1 MFFLIFWYFD
11 IIKLHS
17 TMSKYRIQQ
26 FPDSRLAT
34 MDICEIGKQKHHV
47 TGLIELDV
55 SESRKKI
62 AEYNK
67 VHQEQISFSAWLLA
81 VIAQTLQKH
90 DRASSYLI
98 GKNKQIIF
106 EDINISILVEKEING
121 SKVPIP
127 LLLEKAQELSIE
139 AISKLIQDAKLK
151 PLTDKDIVLHRKRQ
165 KSERLYY
172 KLPGF
177 LRRLF
182 WRYLLNTP
190 KLAFQKMGNV
200 SFTSLGMMGDVKGW
214 FIPISIH
221 PVCFG
226 VSSTVKQPVV
236 YNDQIIIREI
246 LKMSILMDH
255 DVMDGAPMARF
266 IAELSKNIERGLNLY
281 G

>member
-1 MFFLIFWYFD
+1 
-11 IIKLHS
+11 
-17 TMSKYRIQQ
+17 MSKYRIQK

-62 AEYNK
+62 GEYNQT
-67 VHQEQISFSAWLLA
+67 HQDRISFNAWLIA

-90 DRASSYLI
+90 DTACSFLI

-121 SKVPIP
+121 TKVPIP
-127 LLLEKAQELSIE
+127 LLIEKAQELRIE
-139 AISKLIQDAKLK
+139 TIHKLIKDAKSK
-151 PLTDKDIVLHRKRQ
+151 SLTDKDIVLHRKQQ

-177 LRRLF
+177 LRRWF

-226 VSSTVKQPVV
+226 VSSIVKQPSVV
-236 YNDQIIIREI
+236 QDQVVIREM

-266 IAELSKNIERGLNLY
+266 IAELSKNIEKGLNLY
-281 G
+281 V